1 MSRGGGLALLMLLGA
16 PVIAQERALQ
26 GQISDYFGNE
36 VRTEGGQRILIQA
49 NRTWSYLA
57 DAVEV
62 IDIDGNR
69 YRTIAIGDQV
79 WMAENLRVKR
89 FANGD
94 AIPARPDLKNWW
106 AAKGPAMAF
115 LGNDDQSIYGG
126 YYNWYA
132 VADSRGICP
141 AGWRVPTGA
150 DFNGTSDTY
159 GMQIDLRRSLAKLPR
174 SEALGRFGA
183 ARHLTSTAVKWPDNM
198 VGDDLLGFAAL
209 PAGGRAMGN
218 GYDFTQVGNTAY
230 FYTSEIAGNDP
241 FFFSVSGIYPQAQV
255 RNYVGENP
263 RDSRVFGLSVRC
275 VLANPITKM
284 SFERI
289 PRP

>member
-1 MSRGGGLALLMLLGA
+1 MVRGMGLTVFMLMAA
-16 PVIAQERALQ
+16 PAMAQERALQ
-26 GQISDYFGNE
+26 GHISDYFGNE

-94 AIPARPDLKNWW
+94 VIPAKPDMKEWW
-106 AAKGPAMAF
+106 ATKGPAMAF
-115 LGNDDQSIYGG
+115 LANDDQSSYGG

-150 DFNGTSDTY
+150 DFNATANTNV
-159 GMQIDLRRSLAKLPR
+159 MQDDLRRRLAKLPR
-174 SEALGRFGA
+174 SEALGNYGA
-183 ARHLTSTAVKWPDNM
+183 ARHLTSTAVKWPDRM
-198 VGDDLLGFAAL
+198 VGEDILGFSAL
-209 PAGGRAMGN
+209 PAGGRAMGY
-218 GYDFTQVGNTAY
+218 GYDFTQVGNAAY
-230 FYTSEIAGNDP
+230 FYTSEIAGDDP
-241 FFFSVSGIYPQAQV
+241 FYFSLSATYPQPEV
-255 RNYVGENP
+255 RNYVGKNP
-263 RDSRVFGLSVRC
+263 HDSRVFGLSVRC
-275 VLANPITKM
+275 VLTNPITKM